1 MRRGGAGADEKSG
14 PGAFGI
20 GGSGWEKRTLKSG
33 LGVNELQ
40 IGLRM
45 GF

>member
-1 MRRGGAGADEKSG
+1 MKKVALGRLESGVLGG
-14 PGAFGI
+14 
-20 GGSGWEKRTLKSG
+20 EKRTLKSG